1 MALTQLGNHPKEELA
16 LVEIATAILAEHKTV
31 MPFSSLVQEIQD
43 FLAVDAE
50 TFRSRLSQF
59 YTDLNTD
66 GSFISLGN
74 NEWGLRAWYPVDA
87 IDESIHEMDDDD
99 DTPKRKKVAK
109 KVNVFA
115 DSAADDDVIDYNDDD
130 PEDED
135 FGEVAEEEVDV
146 DVDDA
151 EIEVENDDDETDIIV
166 GDDESIDDNLTELA
180 GTNDLDDLGDGD
192 IEK

>member
-16 LVEIATAILAEHKTV
+16 LVEIATAILSEHKTV
-31 MPFSSLVQEIQD
+31 MPFSSLVEEIQD

-50 TFRSRLSQF
+50 TFQSRLSQF

-87 IDESIHEMDDDD
+87 IDESIHEIDDDD
-99 DTPKRKKVAK
+99 DVPKRKKAAK

-135 FGEVAEEEVDV
+135 FGEVTEEETDV
-146 DVDDA
+146 DVDDS
-151 EIEVENDDDETDIIV
+151 EVEVEDDEEEEIAV
-166 GDDESIDDNLTELA
+166 GDDETIDDNLTELT
-180 GTNDLDDLGDGD
+180 GTNDLDDLSDGD

>member
-16 LVEIATAILAEHKTV
+16 LVEIASAILAEHKVV

-50 TFRSRLSQF
+50 TFQSRLSQF

-87 IDESIHEMDDDD
+87 IDESIHEIDDDD

-115 DSAADDDVIDYNDDD
+115 DAATDDDVIDYNDDD

-135 FGEVAEEEVDV
+135 FGEVSDEEVDV
-146 DVDDA
+146 NDS
-151 EIEVENDDDETDIIV
+151 EVEVEDDDEDDIAV
-166 GDDESIDDNLTELA
+166 GDDENIDDNLTELT

>member
-1 MALTQLGNHPKEELA
+1 MALTQLSSHPKEELA
-16 LVEIATAILAEHKTV
+16 LVEIASEILAEHKNV

-50 TFRSRLSQF
+50 TFKSRLSQF

-87 IDESIHEMDDDD
+87 IDESIHELDDDD
-99 DTPKRKKVAK
+99 DTPKRKRVAK

-115 DSAADDDVIDYNDDD
+115 DASTDDDVIDYNDDD

-135 FGEVAEEEVDV
+135 FGEVSNDENDANVSEVA
-146 DVDDA
+146 DD
-151 EIEVENDDDETDIIV
+151 EDDDDEEIAV
-166 GDDESIDDNLTELA
+166 GDDESIDDNLTELT
-180 GTNDLDDLGDGD
+180 GTNDLDDLSDGD

>member
-135 FGEVAEEEVDV
+135 FGEVAEEEVNV

-151 EIEVENDDDETDIIV
+151 EIEVEDDDDETDIIV

>member
-1 MALTQLGNHPKEELA
+1 MSLTTLGNHPKEELA
-16 LVEIATAILAEHKTV
+16 LVEIATAVLTEHKEA

-43 FLAVDAE
+43 FLEIDSE
-50 TFRSRLSQF
+50 TFKPRLSQF

-74 NEWGLRAWYPVDA
+74 NEWALRAWYPVDA
-87 IDESIHEMDDDD
+87 IDESIHEIDDDD
-99 DTPKRKKVAK
+99 DTPKRKKAAK

-115 DSAADDDVIDYNDDD
+115 DAAADDDVIDYNDDD

-135 FGEVAEEEVDV
+135 FGEVTEEEVDV
-146 DVDDA
+146 ADT
-151 EIEVENDDDETDIIV
+151 EIEVEDDDDETDIAV

-180 GTNDLDDLGDGD
+180 GTNDLDDLSDGD

>member
-16 LVEIATAILAEHKTV
+16 LVEIATAILSEHKTV
-31 MPFSSLVQEIQD
+31 MPFSSLVEEIQD

-50 TFRSRLSQF
+50 TFQSRLSQF
-59 YTDLNTD
+59 YTDLNKD

-87 IDESIHEMDDDD
+87 IDESIHEIDDDD
-99 DTPKRKKVAK
+99 DAPKRKKAAK

-135 FGEVAEEEVDV
+135 FGEVTEEETDV
-146 DVDDA
+146 DVDDS
-151 EIEVENDDDETDIIV
+151 EVEVEDDEEEEEIAV
-166 GDDESIDDNLTELA
+166 GDDETIDDNLTELT
-180 GTNDLDDLGDGD
+180 GTNDLDDLSDGD